1 MVVGTDFLH
10 IHFRLACVVVFL
22 QQVERGE
29 LIVQER
35 LSRIDGRR
43 QLLDRKRLAIGLG
56 IFLSYL
62 HRKSCSTTIG
72 LCCSRLFG
80 FCGRP
85 LTSSRQLNNNRVLIF
100 ARKLCG
106 INHARSHIYG
116 ILRFQVATR
125 LTILLLGVRDGE
137 LNLRR
142 EVFHRIQGL
151 TDNLDGLC
159 AQVGEEGKGHY
170 QQDGCES
177 RRTND
182 VFQLLHTEQAV
193 VAAGIEHLVAHHRRE
208 ELGKRYR
215 APNHDQRQAEEP
227 LPEVHLVDAHQSQ
240 SHQNDEDG
248 NQESRQSEVHRD
260 ERVGQYSSDGT
271 AIICKLSV
279 RVEPF
284 AWSEVFQNT
293 LVGLTGGE
301 IRNHGD
307 GYIHRQTNENDS

>member
-10 IHFRLACVVVFL
+10 VHFRLACVVVLL

-29 LIVQER
+29 LIVQEW
-35 LSRIDGRR
+35 LTRIDGRR
-43 QLLDRKRLAIGLG
+43 QLLDRKRLTIGLG

-62 HRKSCSTTIG
+62 NRKSCRTTVG
-72 LCCSRLFG
+72 LYRWHLFG
-80 FCGRP
+80 FCCRP
-85 LTSSRQLNNNRVLIF
+85 LTSRWQLNNNRVLIF
-100 ARKLCG
+100 VRKLRG
-106 INHARSHIYG
+106 IYHARSHIYG

-125 LTILLLGVRDGE
+125 LAILLLGVRDSE

-142 EVFHRIQGL
+142 EVFHRIQRF
-151 TDNLDGLC
+151 TDDLDGFC
-159 AQVGEEGKGHY
+159 AQIGEEGKGHNE
-170 QQDGCES
+170 QDGRES

-182 VFQLLHTEQAV
+182 ILQLLHTEQAV
-193 VAAGIEHLVAHHRRE
+193 VAAGIENLVAHHRRE

-215 APNHDQRQAEEP
+215 APNHDQCQAEEP

-248 NQESRQSEVHRD
+248 NQESRQSKVHRD
-260 ERVGQYSSDGT
+260 ERVGKNSSDGT

-284 AWSEVFQNT
+284 ARSEVFQDT